1 MKRSLVLTL
10 IGPDQPGIVEKLSK
24 VLASHGGNWQESSM
38 SRLGGQFA
46 GILIASVDEGAMEP
60 LLAGLQALS
69 ADGLRVVAETEL
81 CETSA
86 RAGRMVRLELLGN
99 DKPGIVRE
107 ISSALASRGVS
118 VDSLE
123 TEVVSGSMSADL
135 LFKAE
140 AVLLVPPSTDLDDL
154 QAVLEAIAADLMVDI
169 TLAD

>member
-1 MKRSLVLTL
+1 MKKSLVLTL

-24 VLASHGGNWQESSM
+24 VLANHGGNWQQSSM
-38 SRLGGQFA
+38 SRLAGQFA
-46 GILIASVDEGAMEP
+46 GILIASVDADQVET
-60 LLAGLQALS
+60 LLSGLQALS
-69 ADGLRVVAETEL
+69 ADGLRVVAEADQSDTP
-81 CETSA
+81 A
-86 RAGRMVRLELLGN
+86 REGRSVRLELVGN

-140 AVLLVPPSTDLDDL
+140 ATLLVPPSTDLDDL
-154 QAVLEAIAADLMVDI
+154 QDALEAIAADLMVDI

>member
-10 IGPDQPGIVEKLSK
+10 IGPDKPGIVEKLSK
-24 VLASHGGNWQESSM
+24 VLASHGGNWQESNM
-38 SRLGGQFA
+38 SRLAGQFA
-46 GILIASVDEGAMEP
+46 GILIASVDEEQVEALMG
-60 LLAGLQALS
+60 GLQALS
-69 ADGLRVVAETEL
+69 ADGLRVVAEADQHDTP
-81 CETSA
+81 A
-86 RAGRMVRLELLGN
+86 REGRSVRLELLGN

-140 AVLLVPPSTDLDDL
+140 ATLLVPPGTDIDDL
-154 QAVLEAIAADLMVDI
+154 QATLEAIAADLMVDI